1 MYVVFSENNHVQAT
15 EKLAVEGAVRAF
27 SATIDIAAPPAEVW
41 AILTDLGRYR
51 EWNPLF
57 VEAAGDVAVGQRIRL
72 RSRHPAN
79 GRLMTVK
86 PKITVVEPGTELRWA
101 SSLPGIISGEHGFTL
116 SAADGGTRLV
126 QAETFRGLLAGFPGK
141 TWANADASFRALNE
155 ALKERAEAR
164 ANRPAG
170 PAN

>member
-1 MYVVFSENNHVQAT
+1 M
-15 EKLAVEGAVRAF
+15 KAF
-27 SATIDIAAPPAEVW
+27 SATIEIGAPPTEVW

-57 VEAAGDVAVGQRIRL
+57 VEAAGDLTVGQRIRL

-86 PKITVVEPGTELRWA
+86 PKITAVEPGTELRWA
-101 SSLPGIISGEHGFTL
+101 SSLPGVISGEHSFTL
-116 SAADGGTRLV
+116 SATNGGTRLV
-126 QAETFRGLLAGFPGK
+126 QAETFRGLLARFPGK

-164 ANRPAG
+164 ADRPAG
-170 PAN
+170 PAS